1 MKPNK
6 IWSKFSQR
14 LQKVDNPFNRNL
26 RWLGLS
32 GAVIRVTR
40 LLTTIVLA
48 RFLTSHDYGLVAIV
62 LTVNDIVRVFT
73 RNGIGTR
80 LIQAQEDNIEHLAQ
94 SAYWLNWAISIALFV
109 IQCLAAFPLAWFYRD
124 EQLILPICAMA
135 VSLLLLP
142 HGLVQAA
149 LIQRENRLKAIA
161 LVEMIQ
167 FSTDNILSLIFAIAG
182 WGMWAIILPKLLV
195 PPIWVYIILKNH
207 SWRPKLKFTAVGWGD
222 LLRFGRN
229 VLGVE
234 LLNNLRGNL
243 DYLIVGR
250 FLSIEALGI
259 YYFAFNAGL
268 GISLGII
275 TSIKSALLPH
285 LCDARNNLAQ
295 FKQRY
300 FSSLQ
305 TIAFTII
312 PLVLLQSSLAP
323 FYVPIVFGEKWIPAI
338 PVLILICLS
347 AIPRPFADSASQ
359 LLIAVDQPQ
368 IDLLWNVIF
377 TVLFTISL
385 LIGVQWQ
392 SIGVA
397 TTVLLI
403 HAICLPLFAIWATR
417 YVFKRLSTS
426 P

>member
-1 MKPNK
+1 VKPNK